1 MIASMPRSRAI
12 AADLRGIRKQVFAD
26 CPDRGTTAAV
36 GGVPTF
42 AEAMVNG
49 EVAPIPAV
57 RVEAMRHDRSELKPP
72 AAGWRCWIALGP
84 GHCSLRRY
92 GDATQSEFNASKG
105 TGRPRR
111 WEPVLRPSNYLGANG
126 SRTELPVRA
135 LLRRMAMAQSN
146 PEISSR
152 PALNSIVEPTK
163 SSPTGSQRPPRWA
176 ARNASTTA
184 LKERRLSGRPRP
196 WPSSR

>member
-1 MIASMPRSRAI
+1 MGLRPVFFERSSRATPPSVISGGPGYGASDRYGDQYAFRTPARHGSI
-12 AADLRGIRKQVFAD
+12 APV
-26 CPDRGTTAAV
+26 
-36 GGVPTF
+36 
-42 AEAMVNG
+42 
-49 EVAPIPAV
+49 PAV

-84 GHCSLRRY
+84 GHCSLRCY